1 MQPLAGLFLDWSV
14 GHTVPGRVEEK
25 VKKVNEKGERQNERK
40 PKAAYAV
47 LPSL

>member
-25 VKKVNEKGERQNERK
+25 VNEKGERQNERK